1 MASIGRKAMDA
12 EYLRTHI
19 GGGWHRLYDGG
30 HSLVGSW
37 KAVSEALMTACG
49 AGLPCGEALGAEC
62 SEIPA
67 VQPVAAI
74 VKHARTAAPARLRR
88 RVMSL

>member
-1 MASIGRKAMDA
+1 MPEGVTLASAAPRRAASASGQ
-12 EYLRTHI
+12 L
-19 GGGWHRLYDGG
+19 
-30 HSLVGSW
+30 W
-37 KAVSEALMTACG
+37 KAVSVALVTACG

-88 RVMSL
+88 RVMFL